1 MVGQSFESVL
11 DGIAEKDQQASWTT
25 AFGQTSAGFWTVLSD
40 IGSTADAESGGRPD
54 PQSRYEA
61 EADKIHTAPAASL
74 AQLPPSTDPE
84 AIRRE
89 LDLERARS
97 AKDVMQCRR
106 SFARTNHPDLA
117 PPQFR
122 EQANL
127 RMQIANRLTDEALAQ
142 FAPAGAAHRH

>member
-11 DGIAEKDQQASWTT
+11 DGIAEKDQQASWTS

-40 IGSTADAESGGRPD
+40 IGSAAEAEAGARPD

-61 EADKIHTAPAASL
+61 EADRVHTASAASL
-74 AQLPPSTDPE
+74 SQLPPSTDPE
-84 AIRRE
+84 AIGRE
-89 LDLERARS
+89 LDLARARS

-106 SFARTNHPDLA
+106 AFARTNHPDLA

-127 RMQIANRLTDEALAQ
+127 RMQIANRLTDEALARLAQ
-142 FAPAGAAHRH
+142 AGAARRH